1 MGDHTVESLAAKI
14 AAIEAAGTGRSQRP
28 RSRSE
33 RTAPDAVA
41 PESTGREARA
51 ESGLAHGSLD
61 PLGRPVVDASLPAR
75 DVDEERGPS
84 VVDVGGQ
91 LSHDEALGVGPDGR
105 PVDAGEEHESR
116 GRRRKPKQAELAFS
130 EPEPYA
136 RALELALKLVSQR
149 EHTAKQLREKLAKRG
164 CEPEE
169 IRGALAELQRSGF
182 QDDRRYARIFA
193 EDKRRL
199 QSWGARRI
207 RLELGRAGIARDVLD
222 ELFADDEAEL
232 DAPSELEVALELLRR
247 KQPDLTDPKVK
258 QRMAGMLARRGIAS
272 ATVFA
277 ALREHARTAD

>member
-1 MGDHTVESLAAKI
+1 M
-14 AAIEAAGTGRSQRP
+14 EAAAASP
-28 RSRSE
+28 
-33 RTAPDAVA
+33 TADQAAADADAV
-41 PESTGREARA
+41 
-51 ESGLAHGSLD
+51 LLD
-61 PLGRPVVDASLPAR
+61 PLGRPVIDTSLPAR

-91 LSHDEALGVGPDGR
+91 FAHDEALGVAPDGR
-105 PVDAGEEHESR
+105 PIDAGEEHESR

-149 EHTAKQLREKLAKRG
+149 EHTAKQLREKLEKRG
-164 CEPEE
+164 CAPEE
-169 IRGALAELQRSGF
+169 IRGALAELQRSGL

-207 RLELGRAGIARDVLD
+207 RLELGRAGIARELLD

-258 QRMAGMLARRGIAS
+258 QRMAAMLARRGIAS